1 MLNHQTRTFSR
12 ANTPMGIFVNV
23 APLPVRRQQAINIAN
38 VSSAKSG
45 WSLCNK
51 LARKSNTKLSRHAL
65 TMTIQRNALKFSISR
80 RRISQRYTGIF
91 CHPCYP
97 VTFCDGRK
105 EAEKSSSPFLLC
117 HLP

>member
-51 LARKSNTKLSRHAL
+51 LAPKCLEILNQSSPNIAEIHRDFLPSLLPGHILRWEKR
-65 TMTIQRNALKFSISR
+65 
-80 RRISQRYTGIF
+80 
-91 CHPCYP
+91 
-97 VTFCDGRK
+97 GRK
-105 EAEKSSSPFLLC
+105 KLITFLAMPSPLE
-117 HLP
+117 PAS